1 MSINKPTRKITIERT
16 YQASLQDLWDLW
28 TTNDG
33 IESWW
38 GPGGFTTRVLELDLR
53 VGGKLHYE
61 MTATGAEQVTFMT
74 NAGMPLTIEGRINY
88 TEVVP
93 LKRLGYTHLAD
104 FIPGVEPY
112 DVATLVEF
120 HSLGQQARMVL
131 TFDAMHN
138 DEWTQRSIMGQESQL
153 AKLENVIGGRRSTEG
168 KV

>member
-1 MSINKPTRKITIERT
+1 MSKPRRKITIERT
-16 YQASLQDLWDLW
+16 YDAPLKDLCELW

-53 VGGKLHYE
+53 AGGKLHYE
-61 MTATGAEQVTFMT
+61 MTATGADQVAFMK

-93 LKRLGYTHLAD
+93 LKRLAYTHLAD

-112 DVATLVEF
+112 DVATVVEF
-120 HSLGQQARMVL
+120 HSV
-131 TFDAMHN
+131 
-138 DEWTQRSIMGQESQL
+138 
-153 AKLENVIGGRRSTEG
+153 
-168 KV
+168 